1 MIIKDVLHG
10 MLNIFCPLYFFCHD
24 ICQEKQIFLDSKFFS
39 RCFSYT
45 QFLTNNWHHDSYKNV
60 SKRFIGIYRKI
71 IQWNKYVAYH
81 HICKIFRFRTSYRMH
96 ALWYTYLK
104 NRNLCL
110 TLWHVHLIPLL
121 VGHGNL
127 RNLVTS
133 TCVNLQEGIYGKMW
147 VANAFYTPTYCL
159 FCIL

>member
-60 SKRFIGIYRKI
+60 SKRFIGIYRKLFNEINMSRI
-71 IQWNKYVAYH
+71 ILV
-81 HICKIFRFRTSYRMH
+81 TSYRMH

>member
-1 MIIKDVLHG
+1 M
-10 MLNIFCPLYFFCHD
+10 
-24 ICQEKQIFLDSKFFS
+24 
-39 RCFSYT
+39 
-45 QFLTNNWHHDSYKNV
+45 
-60 SKRFIGIYRKI
+60 RFITICRKI
-71 IQWNKYVAYH
+71 IEWKQCVAYH
-81 HICKIFRFRTSYRMH
+81 HILYMLYTFFVTSYRMH

-121 VGHGNL
+121 VGHWNL
-127 RNLVTS
+127 RFLVTS

-159 FCIL
+159 FCILLHYLKSRCYFSQKSRSIANGKSKSTANYRLLHLNFEM